1 MTVFIELAI
10 ILACIGIVAWL
21 AVKVVGDW
29 ITRDKPPKER

>member
-29 ITRDKPPKER
+29 ITRDNSPKER